1 MEMRG
6 DLQAVQRK
14 RPARKFRFSFCQSV
28 SRFSLA
34 CACLAER
41 SDATCSRQ
49 AHAKLSRLQFFPK
62 STQTLRKQKKGGK
75 NYHPL
80 RLIFSC
86 K

>member
-41 SDATCSRQ
+41 SDATCI
-49 AHAKLSRLQFFPK
+49 KT
-62 STQTLRKQKKGGK
+62 STRPTTTQGFYSDFRGKKGD
-75 NYHPL
+75 
-80 RLIFSC
+80 
-86 K
+86 